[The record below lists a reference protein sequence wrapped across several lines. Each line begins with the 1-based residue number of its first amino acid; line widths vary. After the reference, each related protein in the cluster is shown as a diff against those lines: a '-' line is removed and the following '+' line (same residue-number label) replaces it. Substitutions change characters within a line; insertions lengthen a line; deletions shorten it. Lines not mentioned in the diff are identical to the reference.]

1 MINKQA
7 VREAMLRRVRP
18 FDDERDVADTV
29 AREMFL
35 FDEMD
40 EVLAVAR
47 EVVAQRNQ
55 ESQATCDR
63 R

>member
-1 MINKQA
+1 MINVKA
-7 VREAMLRRVRP
+7 VKETIERRLRA